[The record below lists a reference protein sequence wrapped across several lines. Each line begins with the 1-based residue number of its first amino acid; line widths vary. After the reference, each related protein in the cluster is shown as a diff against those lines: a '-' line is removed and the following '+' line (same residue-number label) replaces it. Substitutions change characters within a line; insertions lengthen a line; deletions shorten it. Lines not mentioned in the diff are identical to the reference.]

1 MYTNCKLSEGLL
13 SFKTVL
19 PIRYVHNLTSL
30 NCCYIWK
37 QLYPSGIHIAYYCY
51 ELMVCLETFLPFQY
65 VHYLWPLW
73 IAAVCVILLPIQYV
87 NYLLAFWTDAVF
99 GKISTHI
106 TCVLHINTELLLFQN
121 NNTHSACTL
130 PDTCL
135 NYCCV
140 WKQLYSYNLHITCH
154 LFDLLLCLELVW
166 RL

>member
-1 MYTNCKLSEGLL
+1 
-13 SFKTVL
+13 
-19 PIRYVHNLTSL
+19 VHNLTSL

-51 ELMVCLETFLPFQY
+51 ELMVCLETFLPVQH

-106 TCVLHINTELLLFQN
+106 TCVLHINTLNCCCFKTIIPIQHVHYLIPVWTTTVFGN
-121 NNTHSACTL
+121 NCT
-130 PDTCL
+130 
-135 NYCCV
+135 
-140 WKQLYSYNLHITCH
+140 HITCISTVIY
-154 LFDLLLCLELVW
+154 LTCYSVWNWFDACSVCITCYLSVMLLCF
-166 RL
+166 